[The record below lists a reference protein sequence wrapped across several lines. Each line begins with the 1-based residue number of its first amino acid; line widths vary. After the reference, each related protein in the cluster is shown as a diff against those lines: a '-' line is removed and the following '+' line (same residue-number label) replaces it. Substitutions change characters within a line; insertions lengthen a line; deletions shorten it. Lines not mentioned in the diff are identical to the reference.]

1 MLLGTSCS
9 PSALVLISLT
19 SVRIRSTRGVPSDEM
34 TYTSRLKGH
43 TEGLGARC
51 CGSGLLVDVEWSVC
65 EGEGREAVRAWVSST
80 VTVSS
85 L

>member
-34 TYTSRLKGH
+34 TYTSRLNGH
-43 TEGLGARC
+43 TEDLGVC
-51 CGSGLLVDVEWSVC
+51 CGSGFLVDVEWSVC
-65 EGEGREAVRAWVSST
+65 EGEGREAVRARVSST

>member
-1 MLLGTSCS
+1 M
-9 PSALVLISLT
+9 LISLM
-19 SVRIRSTRGVPSDEM
+19 SVKIRSTRGFPSDET

-43 TEGLGARC
+43 TGDLGVWC
-51 CGSGLLVDVEWSVC
+51 CGSGFFVGVEWSVC
-65 EGEGREAVRAWVSST
+65 EGEGREVVRAWVSST